1 MSLLQR
7 SAHQPTPKPIGLL
20 GFDGVAAL
28 DLTGPLEA
36 LSMARFPEEV
46 GDGRPCYK
54 PVLLGLTNKAFA
66 AESGLVFKAD
76 ATAVGAP
83 PLDTIFIPGGQG
95 LRQLETMRR
104 AASWL
109 NDRASSTRRI
119 ASVSTGVYALAL
131 SGLADGQSVTTH
143 WRFSRDLAQRFPKLR
158 VNPTAS
164 FLRNDRIY
172 TSAGGSAGVEM
183 TLALIEE
190 DFGSHIARAVAR
202 ELVMRLR
209 PPGEIDDHFKAVN
222 YQSDPAERVTDLP
235 AWILAH
241 LREKITVDALA
252 ERACLCP
259 RHFSRLFKQVFNCTP
274 ADFVEELRLTE
285 ARQRLLELR
294 TPVGSV
300 AESVG
305 FKSSDAFRRAFER
318 RVRPDP
324 HGLSPTSAGRH
335 REPAPK
341 VAHESFRSRCLT
353 RAVSEVGGRR
363 PSLQRP
369 AHRASHRLGDP
380 AVDQVQ
386 SERVNVRR

>member
-1 MSLLQR
+1 MSGRAVSGERKFFARAWSISRAVVALVYVEHV
-7 SAHQPTPKPIGLL
+7 SPHQTSNQPKPIGFL
-20 GFDGVAAL
+20 GFDGIATL

-36 LSMARFPEEV
+36 FSLARLPGEK
-46 GDGRPCYK
+46 GDERPCYK
-54 PVLLGLTNKAFA
+54 PIILGLTSKFFT

-76 ATAVGAP
+76 STIDSAP
-83 PLDTIFIPGGQG
+83 PLHTILIPGGKG
-95 LRQLETMRR
+95 LRQSETMRR

-109 NDRASSTRRI
+109 TDRASSTPRI

-131 SGLADGQSVTTH
+131 TGLADGQSVTTH

-158 VNPTAS
+158 VKHTAS
-164 FLRNDRIY
+164 FLRNDRLY

-190 DFGSHIARAVAR
+190 DFGGQVARTVAR

-209 PPGEIDDHFKAVN
+209 PPGEIDDHFQAVN

-241 LREKITVDALA
+241 LHEKITVDTLA

-285 ARQRLLELR
+285 ARRRLLGLR

-318 RVRPDP
+318 RVGVTP
-324 HGLSPTSAGRH
+324 SAFRRH
-335 REPAPK
+335 ARATLPPK
-341 VAHESFRSRCLT
+341 VL
-353 RAVSEVGGRR
+353 
-363 PSLQRP
+363 RP
-369 AHRASHRLGDP
+369 AHSFVKHAK
-380 AVDQVQ
+380 AA
-386 SERVNVRR
+386 

>member
-1 MSLLQR
+1 MMTALER
-7 SAHQPTPKPIGLL
+7 SSSEPAPKLIGLL
-20 GFDGVAAL
+20 GFDGIAAP

-36 LSMARFPEEV
+36 LSIARFPGEPV
-46 GDGRPCYK
+46 DGPPCYK
-54 PVLLGLTNKAFA
+54 AIILGLTNKIFA

-76 ATAVGAP
+76 LTVDCAP
-83 PLDTIFIPGGQG
+83 PLDTILIPGGKG
-95 LRQLETMRR
+95 LRQPETMRR

-109 NDRASSTRRI
+109 ADRASSTRRI
-119 ASVSTGVYALAL
+119 AAVSTGVYALGL

-143 WRFSRDLAQRFPKLR
+143 WRFSRDVSQRFPKLR
-158 VNPTAS
+158 VNHAAS
-164 FLRNDRIY
+164 FLKNDRIY
-172 TSAGGSAGVEM
+172 TSAGGTAGVEM

-190 DFGSHIARAVAR
+190 DFGRHVARTIAR

-209 PPGEIDDHFKAVN
+209 PAGEVDDYFQAVN

-241 LREKITVDALA
+241 LHERITVDALA

-285 ARQRLLELR
+285 ARRRLLGLR

-318 RVRPDP
+318 RVGVTP
-324 HGLSPTSAGRH
+324 SAFRRH
-335 REPAPK
+335 AGGAIPPK
-341 VAHESFRSRCLT
+341 VVRHER
-353 RAVSEVGGRR
+353 
-363 PSLQRP
+363 QP
-369 AHRASHRLGDP
+369 ALPMHAYLKH
-380 AVDQVQ
+380 AKAA
-386 SERVNVRR
+386 